1 MVGDGASDLEVQG
14 DVDFVVGF
22 GGYAVR
28 EKVKQGADAFILSF
42 SELPALL
49 DRWDA

>member
-28 EKVKQGADAFILSF
+28 EKVKLGADAFINRL
-42 SELPALL
+42 SELPTLL
-49 DRWDA
+49 QKWS